1 MKIAIKILVSLAA
14 LVVVLRLVDL
24 AELEESM
31 LRIPLSTIALVVVSV
46 FLSQLLSS
54 YKWWLLACS
63 GGIAVPWSLAFK
75 AYFFGMFVNWFGL
88 GTVGGDVARGV
99 VLGSVSRQKA
109 TALASVFADRVHGLT
124 VLAGICLVSM
134 AAFGHDAIGRDY
146 LMLLIVCTIA
156 AVLGWYFVPG
166 IALTVLPKQGALHQ
180 KMQEAAGVFP
190 RNIFTIGY
198 ISAVSLVFH
207 LLQISTHQIMAH
219 GFGIHISWQTLLIA
233 IPVINILS
241 TLPISWNGL
250 GVRENGYVFFLAP
263 IVISHE
269 EAIAF
274 GAMWLLATTVS
285 SAIGGLIALVY
296 PDIRWCARDRTDDVD
311 ASRFITAR

>member
-14 LVVVLRLVDL
+14 LAMVLRLVNL
-24 AELEESM
+24 AELEESI
-31 LRIPLSTIALVVVSV
+31 LRIPLSTIALVVISV

-99 VLGSVSRQKA
+99 VLGGASRQKA

-134 AAFGHDAIGRDY
+134 AAVGQDAIGRDY
-146 LMLLIVCTIA
+146 FMLLIVCIIA
-156 AVLGWYFVPG
+156 VVLGWYFVPS
-166 IALTVLPKQGALHQ
+166 IALTVLPKGALHQ
-180 KMQEAAGVFP
+180 KMQEAVGVFP
-190 RNIFTIGY
+190 RNIFAIGY
-198 ISAVSLVFH
+198 ISAISLVFH
-207 LLQISTHQIMAH
+207 LLQISTHQIMAY

-263 IVISHE
+263 VVISHE

-274 GAMWLLATTVS
+274 GAMWLLGTTVS
-285 SAIGGLIALVY
+285 SALGGLIALFC
-296 PDIRWCARDRTDDVD
+296 PDIRWCARGRTHDVD